1 MKSSFSSAF
10 LSKMRSKIF
19 SWKDPTNQ
27 GEKLI
32 EVFVEGKTW
41 YSNVL
46 RRFRLDVNL
55 CTSILEVSIRLMS
68 WLVRFRISFM
78 RRFSSTVRA
87 ERELSLWLIQW
98 SAHLQKRWG
107 HPGHFWDLK
116 KCSSEFLDV
125 CKTCLISESVQ
136 IEVGHLHDSGKAPK
150 YNFQAVCSFFILD
163 FAESPESSSFHKV
176 KRSKHVC

>member
-1 MKSSFSSAF
+1 MLGVQTHLSDVSSHLWISFAPTPSMKSSFSSAF

-27 GEKLI
+27 REKLI

-55 CTSILEVSIRLMS
+55 CTSILEVAIRLMS

-107 HPGHFWDLK
+107 HPGHSWDLK
-116 KCSSEFLDV
+116 NV
-125 CKTCLISESVQ
+125 
-136 IEVGHLHDSGKAPK
+136 AP
-150 YNFQAVCSFFILD
+150 NFWM
-163 FAESPESSSFHKV
+163 FA
-176 KRSKHVC
+176 RHV